1 MKSVKIAL
9 YLSIFLWFLRR
20 TLAKLR
26 GNYRTFRGSLR
37 RFPGQPGYEL
47 FEDTVVPMDLAL
59 VMSVKN
65 TDICFL
71 IKVAGPYM
79 LCMRDAREIVYRNG
93 FPRYHRSEQTNG
105 LMLKF
110 KLMQSSLLDNQMNYE
125 TFMKE
130 SLLSGNWLHDKV
142 KTFCDEGIAYMD
154 RLLK

>member
-9 YLSIFLWFLRR
+9 YLSILLWFLRK
-20 TLAKLR
+20 LLMKLR
-26 GNYRTFRGSLR
+26 GNYKSFRGSIR
-37 RFPGQPGYEL
+37 KRPGQPGYEL

-65 TDICFL
+65 TDMCFL

-79 LCMRDAREIVYRNG
+79 LCTRDARNIVDRDG
-93 FPRYHRSEQTNG
+93 FPRYHRSGQTNG
-105 LMLKF
+105 LLLKF
-110 KLMQSSLLDNQMNYE
+110 RLMQSSLLDNQMNYE
-125 TFMKE
+125 TLIKE
-130 SLLSGNWLHDKV
+130 LNGNWMQDEV